1 MLGKICLASSV
12 SAHAAPVTASATP
25 AATPA
30 AAASATPATASP
42 SRTDLQARTELIALR
57 DAYTR
62 PSARSLQLLD
72 RAHAANYGALANHP
86 LRIYAEYWRLSAQ
99 LALGAQDKEE
109 VRRFIGRNG
118 ETRPG
123 EQLRR
128 EWLKQLGK
136 ARAWDDFSEQ
146 YVKFGGD
153 DQEIVCYS
161 WQERL
166 DRQDRE
172 VLVEAKAL
180 WNSGRSA
187 PEACDTP
194 FAAAIAAGLLSI
206 EELWLRI
213 RKLLELGQP
222 AEVKRANVYLP
233 PAMRLN
239 ERQLSA
245 AHNEPGRFLLNEKL
259 NPKSRASVEL
269 TLHAVHRY
277 SRKDAADAAGW
288 LAGKGTTLPD
298 GVAKQAWVHVGVQGA
313 MQHEARAGDW
323 FSRADNQALNET
335 QSAWRVRAALRIQDW
350 KAVQAAIESMPTLEQ
365 RESPWRYWLG
375 RAHKEQGRKG
385 EAERLWLPLSAENHF
400 YGLMAAEELGK
411 LTPPVWDAGWK
422 PQRADVDAALATPG
436 LQRSLL
442 LYQAGMPNEGLLE
455 WRFAMRGLD
464 DKQLLAASHA
474 ATEAGVLDRAL
485 NAAERTVALHDFTQ
499 RYPLPFR
506 ASLTPAVKHEQLDE
520 AWVYGLIRQ
529 ESAFISEVRSSAG
542 AIGLMQLMP
551 TTAKWVAK
559 RVNLANFNTGKLADI
574 DTNLALGTHYLRHV
588 LDDLA
593 DPILA
598 TAAYNA
604 GPGRARRWRAETPLE
619 GAIYAETIPFN
630 ETRDYVKRVMSN
642 AWFYSSRLG
651 TPKKS
656 IKEIMGI
663 VPARNGNG
671 KIAVIDPA
679 R

>member
-1 MLGKICLASSV
+1 MKFRFFYAAPLAFSLMLGKICLASS
-12 SAHAAPVTASATP
+12 SAAPIP
-25 AATPA
+25 PN
-30 AAASATPATASP
+30 SP
-42 SRTDLQARTELIALR
+42 SGNWKNELNVLR
-57 DAYTR
+57 DAYAK
-62 PSARSLQLLD
+62 PSARSLQILD
-72 RAHAANYGALANHP
+72 RAHAANYGVLADHP

-99 LALGAQDKEE
+99 LSLGMQDKEQ
-109 VRRFIGRNG
+109 VRRFIGRND
-118 ETRPG
+118 TARLS

-136 ARAWDDFSEQ
+136 ARAWEDFSEQ

-153 DQEIVCYS
+153 DQEIVCFS

-166 DRQDRE
+166 ERPDRE
-172 VLVEAKAL
+172 ALTEAKAL

-187 PEACDTP
+187 PEACDGP
-194 FAAAIAAGLLSI
+194 FGAAIAANLLAN
-206 EELWLRI
+206 EEIWLRV
-213 RKLLELGQP
+213 RKLLEAGQA
-222 AEVKRANVYLP
+222 AEVKRANAYLP
-233 PAMRLN
+233 PAVRLN
-239 ERQLSA
+239 ERLLSA
-245 AHNEPGRFLLNEKL
+245 AHNDSGRFLLNEKF

-269 TLHAVHRY
+269 TLHAIHRY

-288 LAGKGTTLPD
+288 LAGKGSTLPED
-298 GVAKQAWVHVGVQGA
+298 ALKQAWVHVGVHGA
-313 MQHEARAGDW
+313 MQHEPRAIDWFARAKGV
-323 FSRADNQALNET
+323 QLNDT
-335 QSAWRVRAALRIQDW
+335 QSAWRARAALRVQDW
-350 KAVQAAIESMPTLEQ
+350 KALQAAIDEMPAFEQ
-365 RESPWRYWLG
+365 REASWRYWLG
-375 RAHKEQGRKG
+375 RAHKEQGREG
-385 EAERLWLPLSAENHF
+385 EAQRLWLPLSAENHF
-400 YGLMAAEELGK
+400 YGLLAAEEMGK
-411 LTPPVWDAGWK
+411 LSPPAWDTGWK
-422 PQRADVDAALATPG
+422 PQRADIDAVLAIPSM
-436 LQRSLL
+436 QRALL
-442 LYQAGMPNEGLLE
+442 LYQAGMHNEGLLE
-455 WRFAMRGLD
+455 WRWAMRGLD

-474 ATEAGVLDRAL
+474 ATEAGVLDRSL
-485 NAAERTVALHDFTQ
+485 NAAERTVALHDFAQ

-506 ASLTPAVKHEQLDE
+506 ASLTPAVKQEQLDE

-529 ESAFISEVRSSAG
+529 ESAFISEVRSTAG

-559 RVNLANFNTGKLADI
+559 RVNIPNYHTGKLADI

-593 DPILA
+593 DPVLA

-604 GPGRARRWRAETPLE
+604 GPGRARRWRAELPLE

-656 IKEIMGI
+656 LKEIMGT
-663 VPARNGNG
+663 VPARGAKTISLAEG
-671 KIAVIDPA
+671 